1 MIKLRARIRPYQLA
15 TASVTLEEE
24 YVKSVGPLN
33 KLVLSDLL
41 LSPELRRSWGKGLL
55 LVAP

>member
-1 MIKLRARIRPYQLA
+1 MVKLRACIRPYKLA

-24 YVKSVGPLN
+24 YVKCVGPLN

-41 LSPELRRSWGKGLL
+41 LSPKLRRSWGKGLL